1 MNMSKLSLS
10 SNGDKPIRITN
21 KNRCNGM
28 TKKREQCKKE
38 IFNGKFCHLH
48 LEQEKEIEN
57 KEIKQEKKVIEP
69 KYIFDEF
76 FYKIKLIEDK
86 QRSLK
91 NKLLSEI
98 KERANIIKKKEI
110 YKKIQDER
118 KIDFCNFICISV
130 DLYIQSI

>member
-1 MNMSKLSLS
+1 MSKLSLS

-76 FYKIKLIEDK
+76 FYKIKLNGGIWCPDIKKWIVSYDDKNFEDWK
-86 QRSLK
+86 K
-91 NKLLSEI
+91 I
-98 KERANIIKKKEI
+98 KELLEKFGKIKFNQGK
-110 YKKIQDER
+110 
-118 KIDFCNFICISV
+118 
-130 DLYIQSI
+130 